1 MSIFTAAF
9 WKAAAE
15 RAVKTAA
22 QAAILSIGADQLN
35 VLTLDV
41 ATVAG
46 FAGGGFVLSVL
57 TSIASDA
64 VTSSAGPSL
73 ANEVALPRDLG

>member
-1 MSIFTAAF
+1 MFSRAF

-22 QAAILSIGADQLN
+22 QTAVVLLGADM
-35 VLTLDV
+35 VD
-41 ATVAG
+41 
-46 FAGGGFVLSVL
+46 VLSLDWVNIASLSAGAALVSGL

-64 VTSSAGPSL
+64 VTAQDGPSL
-73 ANEVALPRDLG
+73 TDAEVLAPEGP

>member
-1 MSIFTAAF
+1 MFSKAF

-22 QAAILSIGADQLN
+22 QTAVVLLGADMVD
-35 VLTLDV
+35 VLSLDWV
-41 ATVAG
+41 NIASLSAG
-46 FAGGGFVLSVL
+46 AALVSVL

-64 VTSSAGPSL
+64 VTAQDGPSL
-73 ANEVALPRDLG
+73 TDAEVLAPEGP